1 MKKLL
6 IVGTAVG
13 IAVAAISAA
22 NAQSWG
28 RGGAYAGADPSQ
40 GYYYYPQVNGHARGC
55 DAFCQRKCERTWV
68 LLGFRSVGACV
79 AKWHRLNAAGTARG
93 CEAAIVA
100 SNHRRIKGC

>member
-6 IVGTAVG
+6 TACVAAIV
-13 IAVAAISAA
+13 VAAISPA

-40 GYYYYPQVNGHARGC
+40 GYYYHPQVNGHARGC
-55 DAFCQRKCERTWV
+55 DGLCQRKCERTWV

-79 AKWHRLNAAGTARG
+79 ARWHKLNAMGTARG

-100 SNHRRIKGC
+100 GNYRRIKGC